1 MNYAAF
7 GENGA
12 FCKSDVRVDEFFST
26 VLSKDQNT
34 DFFFFFF
41 VLTPRPSK
49 WAYKNLAAE

>member
-12 FCKSDVRVDEFFST
+12 FYKSDVRVDEFFST

-34 DFFFFFF
+34 DFFFF

>member
-12 FCKSDVRVDEFFST
+12 FCKSDVRVDEFFNT
-26 VLSKDQNT
+26 VLNKDQNT
-34 DFFFFFF
+34 DFL

-49 WAYKNLAAE
+49 WTYKNLAVE